1 VKRAHILGLLAVA
14 FLAGLGARE
23 VASQVS
29 VAASRLILPYVRITG
44 GSATLAQE
52 GMFRPGAGRLG
63 FSVGGTSQ
71 WEIDQ
76 SGDLVT
82 TADDTDSI
90 GNVAGLRPA
99 AAYFGTAVAV
109 GDDPASAGSFRI
121 ASAGSLQARNK
132 TGSGNIVLLQTD
144 LADTVI
150 LASGSPLTISVAS
163 SSPPA
168 GQGNYLVCVSGTSG
182 KIFFGK
188 TVAGIGGCNP

>member
-1 VKRAHILGLLAVA
+1 MKRSHIWGLLAVA

-29 VAASRLILPYVRITG
+29 VAAARLILPYVRITG

-52 GMFRPGAGRLG
+52 GVFLPAAGRLG
-63 FSVGGTSQ
+63 FAVGGTSQ

-82 TADDTDSI
+82 TEDNAESI

-99 AAYFGTAVAV
+99 TAYFGTAVAV

-121 ASAGSLQARNK
+121 ASGGSLQARNK
-132 TGSGNIVLLQTD
+132 TGTGNNILLQTD

-163 SSPPA
+163 ASPPVNT
-168 GQGNYLVCVSGTSG
+168 GIKLLCVSAATGKLYFGT
-182 KIFFGK
+182 
-188 TVAGIGGCNP
+188 TWTAAGGCGS

>member
-1 VKRAHILGLLAVA
+1 MRRTYLLLALV

-29 VAASRLILPYVRITG
+29 VAASRVILPYLRLTG

-52 GMFRPGAGRLG
+52 GVFLPAAGRLG

-82 TADDTDSI
+82 TADNTENL
-90 GNVAGLRPA
+90 GNVSGLRPA
-99 AAYFGTAVAV
+99 TGYFGTAVAI
-109 GDDPASAGSFRI
+109 GNDPASAGAFRI
-121 ASAGSLQARNK
+121 ASGGSLQARNK
-132 TGSGNIVLLQTD
+132 TGTGNNIVLQTD

-150 LASGSPLTISVAS
+150 IGSGSQLTISVAS
-163 SSPPA
+163 ASPVPNT
-168 GQGNYLVCVSGTSG
+168 GLKLVCVSAGTG
-182 KIFFGK
+182 KIFFGT
-188 TVAGIGGCNP
+188 TVNAFGCN